1 MEKCCKL
8 LNCINISNLKLKKI
22 HTILLFLYKLNIF
35 NNIFIFYYC
44 LLISLSLP
52 LSLLSFKTKVF
63 NKKHFHTRYLYKNY
77 MSQ

>member
-1 MEKCCKL
+1 MEKCKL

-22 HTILLFLYKLNIF
+22 HTQFFYLFINIF
-35 NNIFIFYYC
+35 NIFIFYYY

-52 LSLLSFKTKVF
+52 LSLLSFKIKVF

-77 MSQ
+77 KSQ